1 MKESKLSYSVL
12 NASLQKSI
20 KKFKKWTWIFLNIL
34 SGLWLPWTESLTT
47 KEFSF
52 ILPLFSFL
60 LVENK
65 LCLGKGSIKIGALS
79 IIIGVQITSS

>member
-34 SGLWLPWTESLTT
+34 SGLWLPWTEFLTT
-47 KEFSF
+47 KEFRF
-52 ILPLFSFL
+52 ILPLFSFFL
-60 LVENK
+60 FKNK
-65 LCLGKGSIKIGALS
+65 LSLGKGSIKIGALS
-79 IIIGVQITSS
+79 TIIGVQITSS